1 MRALCLGRASIMAL
15 RALEPFWHCRG
26 MIFLP
31 VLGSLEPR
39 NWNSPHA
46 RAFGKGEAIAD
57 YLSLRE
63 AVRIVLPR
71 TYLLSIVCVMVV
83 VSIVVAAISSSGSR
97 ASRVVV
103 TEA

>member
-1 MRALCLGRASIMAL
+1 MAL
-15 RALEPFWHCRG
+15 HALERFWHCRG

-31 VLGSLEPR
+31 FLAAWVEPR

-46 RAFGKGEAIAD
+46 RAFDKGEAIAD
-57 YLSLRE
+57 SLSLRE

-83 VSIVVAAISSSGSR
+83 VGIVIAVNRYA
-97 ASRVVV
+97 VVV
-103 TEA
+103 VGNRSKKRFSWVDD